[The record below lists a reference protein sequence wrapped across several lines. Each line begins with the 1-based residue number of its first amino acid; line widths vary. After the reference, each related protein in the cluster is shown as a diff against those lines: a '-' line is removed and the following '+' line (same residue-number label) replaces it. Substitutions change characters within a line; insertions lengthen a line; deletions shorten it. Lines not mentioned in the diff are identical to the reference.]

1 MSGIISIF
9 LNYSGD
15 QEVLFNF
22 DVISKK
28 LSPSSNGSSLDPD
41 YLDKQKQYD
50 KRKQCRTKIII
61 VFTCSGGFGAPH
73 VHRSSAQIPVSEDG
87 GVGRM
92 EKRHGFQIGLF
103 YGVKCQNIKL
113 MLIIFPKRKK
123 GRIIRHFSFHFI
135 SIPVQI
141 NSRQLNDVKFSCD
154 L

>member
-50 KRKQCRTKIII
+50 KRKQFRTKIII
-61 VFTCSGGFGAPH
+61 AFTCSGGFGAPH

-87 GVGRM
+87 GVRRM
-92 EKRHGFQIGLF
+92 EKRHGFQIDLF
-103 YGVKCQNIKL
+103 YGVKC
-113 MLIIFPKRKK
+113 
-123 GRIIRHFSFHFI
+123 
-135 SIPVQI
+135 
-141 NSRQLNDVKFSCD
+141 
-154 L
+154 

>member
-28 LSPSSNGSSLDPD
+28 LSPSSKGSSLDPD
-41 YLDKQKQYD
+41 YLDKQKQHD

-61 VFTCSGGFGAPH
+61 IFTCSEGFGAPH
-73 VHRSSAQIPVSEDG
+73 VYRSSAQIPVSEDG

-92 EKRHGFQIGLF
+92 EKRHGFQISLF

-123 GRIIRHFSFHFI
+123 RKNYTPFFFHFI

>member
-9 LNYSGD
+9 LNYSGN

-28 LSPSSNGSSLDPD
+28 LSPSSKGSSLDPD
-41 YLDKQKQYD
+41 YLDKQKQHD

-61 VFTCSGGFGAPH
+61 IFTCSEGFGAPH
-73 VHRSSAQIPVSEDG
+73 VYRKFQIPVSEDG

-123 GRIIRHFSFHFI
+123 GRIIRHFFFHFI

-141 NSRQLNDVKFSCD
+141 NSRLLNDVKFSCD